1 MDGRSQIV
9 EVDSSMSKWRS
20 VMMVSLR
27 SLYWGAYHLTSLW
40 VAQEVGL
47 CFSTFGYGTKL
58 CAVVDTA
65 EGRDAIQR
73 DLDRFKRWSHASL
86 MEF

>member
-1 MDGRSQIV
+1 
-9 EVDSSMSKWRS
+9 
-20 VMMVSLR
+20 MMVSLR

-40 VAQEVGL
+40 VSQEVGL